1 MLIKLQ
7 EKKEYLNIKKIKRM
21 TIAEEN
27 ILCCSRIGFE
37 GILVYSIIIYTGS
50 STEYVARYQEKQDA
64 EAELERF
71 KRAWTAGD
79 TEFEFAADD
88 EFTKRIND
96 CKKQL
101 EEELHKELIKEQKE
115 REQKYK
121 EQYEQL
127 TGQIEIDRAF
137 TKFFCYIGALL
148 IFCLTTYAGS
158 RCIESPQLLVSAG
171 IIAGAIGG
179 ALISHAM
186 KCGKDD

>member
-7 EKKEYLNIKKIKRM
+7 EGYLNIKKIKRM

-27 ILCCSRIGFE
+27 ILCCSRVGFE

-71 KRAWTAGD
+71 KRALTAGD

-88 EFTKRIND
+88 ELTKRIND

-101 EEELHKELIKEQKE
+101 KEELHKELIKEREE

-121 EQYEQL
+121 EQYEQVETDNAL
-127 TGQIEIDRAF
+127 I
-137 TKFFCYIGALL
+137 KFFCYIGALL

-171 IIAGAIGG
+171 IIAGAIGE

-186 KCGKDD
+186 RCGKED

>member
-7 EKKEYLNIKKIKRM
+7 EKKGYLNIKNIKRM

-27 ILCCSRIGFE
+27 ILSCSRVGFE

-50 STEYVARYQEKQDA
+50 NTEYVARYQEKQDA

-71 KRAWTAGD
+71 KDAWTAGD

-88 EFTKRIND
+88 ELTKRIND

-101 EEELHKELIKEQKE
+101 KEELHKELIKEQKE

-127 TGQIEIDRAF
+127 TEQIEAENAL

-148 IFCLTTYAGS
+148 IFCLATYAGS
-158 RCIESPQLLVSAG
+158 RCIESPQLLVTAG
-171 IIAGAIGG
+171 IIAGAIGE
-179 ALISHAM
+179 ALISHGM
-186 KCGKDD
+186 RCGKDD

>member
-7 EKKEYLNIKKIKRM
+7 EKKGYLNIKPKDIKRM
-21 TIAEEN
+21 IIEKDRAFGLEFEH
-27 ILCCSRIGFE
+27 IL
-37 GILVYSIIIYTGS
+37 IYTNS
-50 STEYVARYQEKQDA
+50 STEYVARYQERQDA

-71 KRAWTAGD
+71 KSALEAGD
-79 TEFEFAADD
+79 EEFEFTTDD
-88 EFTKRIND
+88 ELV
-96 CKKQL
+96 KKIDEAEKL
-101 EEELHKELIKEQKE
+101 FIREERQEFEQKHKELYEQVKEQVE
-115 REQKYK
+115 TDNA
-121 EQYEQL
+121 L
-127 TGQIEIDRAF
+127 TR
-137 TKFFCYIGALL
+137 FFCYIGALL

>member
-7 EKKEYLNIKKIKRM
+7 EGYLNIKRIKRM
-21 TIAEEN
+21 TIVEEN
-27 ILCCSRIGFE
+27 ILCCSRIDFE

-50 STEYVARYQEKQDA
+50 STEYVARYQERRGA

-71 KRAWTAGD
+71 KCAWTAGD

-88 EFTKRIND
+88 ELTKRIND

-101 EEELHKELIKEQKE
+101 KEELHKELIKEREE

-127 TGQIEIDRAF
+127 TEQIETDRAL
-137 TKFFCYIGALL
+137 TKIFCYIGALL

-171 IIAGAIGG
+171 IIAGAIDG

>member
-7 EKKEYLNIKKIKRM
+7 EKKGYLNIKPKDIKRM
-21 TIAEEN
+21 IITKDRAFGLEFDR
-27 ILCCSRIGFE
+27 IL
-37 GILVYSIIIYTGS
+37 IYTGS
-50 STEYVARYQEKQDA
+50 STEYVARYQKRQDA

-71 KRAWTAGD
+71 KNALTAGD
-79 TEFEFAADD
+79 EEFAFTTDD
-88 EFTKRIND
+88 ELV
-96 CKKQL
+96 KKIDEAHEQFIKW
-101 EEELHKELIKEQKE
+101 EKQEYEQKHQELYEQVKEQVE
-115 REQKYK
+115 TDNA
-121 EQYEQL
+121 L
-127 TGQIEIDRAF
+127 

-148 IFCLTTYAGS
+148 MFCLTTYAGS

>member
-7 EKKEYLNIKKIKRM
+7 ETRGYLNIKPNGIKMMIITEGKAFGVGVER
-21 TIAEEN
+21 
-27 ILCCSRIGFE
+27 IL
-37 GILVYSIIIYTGS
+37 IYTNS
-50 STEYVARYQEKQDA
+50 STEYVARYQNKQDA

-71 KRAWTAGD
+71 KDALAAGD
-79 TEFEFAADD
+79 EEFEFTTDD
-88 EFTKRIND
+88 ELV
-96 CKKQL
+96 KKIDEV
-101 EEELHKELIKEQKE
+101 EERFRREEKQKFEEFKQEQEQKHQEMYEQAKEQVE
-115 REQKYK
+115 ADNA
-121 EQYEQL
+121 L
-127 TGQIEIDRAF
+127 TQ
-137 TKFFCYIGALL
+137 FFCYIGALL

>member
-7 EKKEYLNIKKIKRM
+7 EGYLNIKNIKRM

-71 KRAWTAGD
+71 KCAWTAGD

-88 EFTKRIND
+88 ELTKRIND

-101 EEELHKELIKEQKE
+101 KEELHK
-115 REQKYK
+115 
-121 EQYEQL
+121 
-127 TGQIEIDRAF
+127 
-137 TKFFCYIGALL
+137 
-148 IFCLTTYAGS
+148 
-158 RCIESPQLLVSAG
+158 
-171 IIAGAIGG
+171 
-179 ALISHAM
+179 
-186 KCGKDD
+186 

>member
-7 EKKEYLNIKKIKRM
+7 EKKGYLNIKPKDVKSMIIEKDKAFGLEFER
-21 TIAEEN
+21 
-27 ILCCSRIGFE
+27 IL
-37 GILVYSIIIYTGS
+37 IYTNS
-50 STEYVARYQEKQDA
+50 STEYVARYQKGQDA

-71 KRAWTAGD
+71 KSALEAGD
-79 TEFEFAADD
+79 KEFEFTTDD
-88 EFTKRIND
+88 ELV
-96 CKKQL
+96 KKVDEAEKMFIR
-101 EEELHKELIKEQKE
+101 EERQEFEQKHNELYEQVKEQVE
-115 REQKYK
+115 TDNA
-121 EQYEQL
+121 L
-127 TGQIEIDRAF
+127 

-186 KCGKDD
+186 KCGKED

>member
-7 EKKEYLNIKKIKRM
+7 EKKGYLNIKPKDIKRM
-21 TIAEEN
+21 IITEDRAFGLGFKR
-27 ILCCSRIGFE
+27 IL
-37 GILVYSIIIYTGS
+37 IYTDS
-50 STEYVARYQEKQDA
+50 SVEYVARYQKKQDA

-71 KRAWTAGD
+71 KDALAAGD
-79 TEFEFAADD
+79 EEFEFTTDD
-88 EFTKRIND
+88 ELA
-96 CKKQL
+96 KKIDEAHEQFMR
-101 EEELHKELIKEQKE
+101 ERKQEFEQSHKEL
-115 REQKYK
+115 
-121 EQYEQL
+121 YEQVEE
-127 TGQIEIDRAF
+127 QIETDRAF

-171 IIAGAIGG
+171 IIAGAIGE

>member
-7 EKKEYLNIKKIKRM
+7 ENMGYLNIKPKDIKRM
-21 TIAEEN
+21 IIEKDRAFGLEFES
-27 ILCCSRIGFE
+27 IL
-37 GILVYSIIIYTGS
+37 IYTNS
-50 STEYVARYQEKQDA
+50 RTEYVARYQERQDA

-71 KRAWTAGD
+71 KSALEAGD
-79 TEFEFAADD
+79 EEFEFTTD
-88 EFTKRIND
+88 
-96 CKKQL
+96 
-101 EEELHKELIKEQKE
+101 EELVKKIDEAENQFVTETIQKMDGFKQE
-115 REQKYK
+115 FEQKYK

-127 TGQIEIDRAF
+127 TEQVEADNAL
-137 TKFFCYIGALL
+137 TKFFCYIGACL

-171 IIAGAIGG
+171 IIAGAIGE